1 MSKYWTK
8 DPADCPCLRLVTNNE
23 FIAINKKNIEEEWQY
38 YFYNVEGWYRVL
50 NRNYKRARE
59 LSIKSISYQI
69 KNHIDYNQNEEEI
82 KIIDSLLM
90 NYKFDLQNLNFIK
103 KSGIVNF
110 SDDLLNDIIN
120 YGHTYVIEGD
130 LPLAK
135 SIYILL
141 DLNYTS
147 EKYEMSIKAI
157 IFKDLDEFKS
167 KGLITKN
174 IYDDLIN
181 YINKSQ

>member
-1 MSKYWTK
+1 
-8 DPADCPCLRLVTNNE
+8 
-23 FIAINKKNIEEEWQY
+23 
-38 YFYNVEGWYRVL
+38 
-50 NRNYKRARE
+50 
-59 LSIKSISYQI
+59 
-69 KNHIDYNQNEEEI
+69 
-82 KIIDSLLM
+82 M